1 MSTTTTETTPILQST
16 LHTVTDSAEFRSVLH
31 QIRRGARVI
40 SISGLVAGPAR
51 ALALAAL
58 QRETGKQ
65 FALVVPAQRDLE
77 HWERDISFWYCA
89 LRGASECKDTV
100 AVLPSSESDPYAGGS
115 PHAETLEQRALA
127 LWRLARTHPDFVLLT
142 SRAMARRTIPP
153 AGMLKAG
160 AVLRRDEDTAP
171 EELVDKFIAGGY
183 VREDPIAAVGEF
195 SMRGGILDVWPPG
208 RDAPARIEFFGDTVD
223 SIREFDP
230 ETQLSTAQLT
240 QIEIPP
246 MRELVVH
253 ASDFREWASQ
263 ARLRWREERFA
274 RSLRDR
280 TVYADEGE
288 SFPGWEWL
296 ISLGRENHATTFD
309 YLKEAV
315 LVIDEPVAVENFL
328 SSAFQTL
335 EQRQAETDAADD
347 LGLRPEELY
356 LTAEELRSR
365 IDSKQR
371 VELRALGRTVSA
383 TDQELALEAE
393 EPKISVGKERGRKRP
408 LFLFPALSPPGE
420 RGGVGGGVANGG
432 NLSPNPSPLAERGTE
447 SDRLESRLVP
457 TGGTSAASKRGEDTE
472 IEWRAQSVMR
482 YHGRLPDLARDVIA
496 RHANSK
502 ATTLFVMPS
511 RGVAERVTE
520 ILREYEVNARLTSFE
535 EPSDAPA
542 TAQAIVTFGKLSGGF
557 ELPGTHA
564 SGVPPPEREHAGGVR
579 TLVVHVE
586 GDLFDEAAE
595 PALERRSTAIKR
607 EKKRRARAAAFLSDF
622 RDLKVN
628 DYVVHID
635 HGIARFGGL
644 VTLDLGPAQPSP
656 AAIAAPKRGEFMLLY
671 YAEDAK
677 LYVPVERLDLVQRY
691 SSAEG
696 HQPTLDKLGGIGWQK
711 TKAKAK
717 RAMRDMADE
726 LLRLYAE
733 RKLVQGHSF
742 PPDAPWQREFEEG
755 FEYTLTP
762 DQETAIED
770 VKKDMETP
778 TPMDRL
784 LCGDVGYGK
793 TEVAMRAAFKAVMDG
808 KQTAV
813 LTPTT
818 VLAYQHFETF
828 RQRFAPFPIKVELL
842 SRFRSSKEQKE
853 VVKRVEGG
861 EVDVVIGTH
870 RMLSKDVSF
879 RDLGLVVV
887 DEEQRFGVAH
897 KERLKQ
903 LKKRVDVLTLSAT
916 PIPRTLNMSLSGLR
930 DMSLIETPPS
940 DRLAIQT
947 QVVQSSDTVIKSA
960 IELELSRGGQIFFI
974 HNRVESIETIA
985 ALVQR
990 LVPACRIA
998 VGHGKMNEKEMER
1011 VMLDFIDF
1019 KYDVLVATTII
1030 ENGIDIPRANTIII
1044 NRADNYGL
1052 SQLYQLRGRVG
1063 RSNRRAYA
1071 YLLIPA
1077 EQELSPIAR
1086 RRLAAIREFSELGAG
1101 FRIAALDLELRGA
1114 GNLLGG
1120 QQSGHMD
1127 ALGFDL
1133 YTQMLER
1140 TVSELRG
1147 EQVEDETSVTINLA
1161 IDVAIPETY
1170 VSDMGQRL
1178 RTYKRVSSARDEE
1191 ALTAIRAET
1200 EDRYGRIPESVEHL
1214 FAYAR
1219 LRQAAEDVGVVSID
1233 RAPGGIAFKLSEK
1246 ARVAPEKLMEMVRL
1260 RDGAS
1265 FTPSGV
1271 LRLELSEEERDEV
1284 LAVARRVLLQIRSDG

>member
-1 MSTTTTETTPILQST
+1 MAADTTTIATLQST
-16 LHTVTDSAEFRSVLH
+16 LHSVIESVEFRSVLD

-77 HWERDISFWYCA
+77 NWERDVSFWYCA
-89 LRGASECKDTV
+89 LRGVSDCKDTV
-100 AVLPSSESDPYAGGS
+100 AVLPASESDPYAGGS
-115 PHAETLEQRALA
+115 PHAETLERRALA
-127 LWRLARTHPDFVLLT
+127 LWRLARTQPDFVLLT

-153 AGMLKAG
+153 SEILKAG
-160 AVLRRDEDTAP
+160 AVLRRDEDNAP
-171 EELVDKFIAGGY
+171 EELVDNLIAGGY
-183 VREDPIAAVGEF
+183 VREDPIGAVGEF

-230 ETQLSTAQLT
+230 ETQLSTIQLT
-240 QIEIPP
+240 QIAVPP
-246 MRELVVH
+246 MRELIVR
-253 ASDFREWASQ
+253 ASDFREWASH
-263 ARLRWREERFA
+263 ARMRWRQSRFA

-296 ISLGRENHATTFD
+296 ISLGRESNATAFD
-309 YLKEAV
+309 YLRDAV
-315 LVIDEPVAVENFL
+315 LVIDEPVAVENYL

-335 EQRQAETDAADD
+335 EQRYAETDAADD
-347 LGLRPEELY
+347 LGLRPDELY

-371 VELRALGRTVSA
+371 VELRALGRTSAA
-383 TDQELALEAE
+383 TDQELALDAEA
-393 EPKISVGKERGRKRP
+393 PKISVGRERGQKQP
-408 LFLFPALSPPGE
+408 LFLFPSQTISG
-420 RGGVGGGVANGG
+420 
-432 NLSPNPSPLAERGTE
+432 
-447 SDRLESRLVP
+447 RLELGLVP
-457 TGGTSAASKRGEDTE
+457 TGRTSAASKRVDEFGEMV
-472 IEWRAQSVMR
+472 WKAQSVMR
-482 YHGRLPDLARDVIA
+482 YHGRLPDLARDVIT
-496 RHANSK
+496 RHANSN

-520 ILREYEVNARLTSFE
+520 ILRDYEVNARLTSFE
-535 EPSDAPA
+535 DSSEAPPTVDAV
-542 TAQAIVTFGKLSGGF
+542 VTSGKLSGGF
-557 ELPGTHA
+557 ELPSA
-564 SGVPPPEREHAGGVR
+564 R
-579 TLVVHVE
+579 LVVHVE
-586 GDLFDEAAE
+586 ADLFDEAAE
-595 PALERRSTAIKR
+595 PALERRSTTIKR

-644 VTLDLGPAQPSP
+644 VTLDLGPTQPT
-656 AAIAAPKRGEFMLLY
+656 ANITAPKRGEFMLLY

-691 SSAEG
+691 SSAED

-770 VKKDMETP
+770 VKKDMETAA
-778 TPMDRL
+778 PMDRL

-842 SRFRSSKEQKE
+842 SRFRSTKEQKE

-870 RMLSKDVSF
+870 RMLSKDVGF

-916 PIPRTLNMSLSGLR
+916 PIPRTLNMSLGGLR

-960 IELELSRGGQIFFI
+960 IELELSRGGQVFFI

-985 ALVQR
+985 ALVKR
-990 LVPACRIA
+990 LVPQARIA

-1011 VMLDFIDF
+1011 VMLDFIDY

-1044 NRADNYGL
+1044 NRADSYGL

-1063 RSNRRAYA
+1063 RSSRRAYA

-1147 EQVEDETSVTINLA
+1147 EQVEDETSVTINLGV
-1161 IDVAIPETY
+1161 DVAIPETY

-1191 ALTAIRAET
+1191 ALGAIRTET
-1200 EDRYGRIPESVEHL
+1200 EDRYGRIPESVENL

-1233 RAPGGIAFKLSEK
+1233 RAPGGIAIKLTEK
-1246 ARVAPEKLMEMVRL
+1246 ARVAPEKLMEMVRA
-1260 RDGAS
+1260 RTGAS

-1271 LRLELSEEERDEV
+1271 LRLELSEEERDAV

>member
-1 MSTTTTETTPILQST
+1 MSTATETTSVLQNV
-16 LHTVTDSAEFRSVLH
+16 LKTVLESAEYRGVLD
-31 QIRRGARVI
+31 QIKRGARVI

-51 ALALAAL
+51 ALALTLL

-65 FALVVPAQRDLE
+65 FALTVPAQRDIE
-77 HWERDISFWYCA
+77 NWERDISFWY
-89 LRGASECKDTV
+89 GAIRDLTDCGNSV
-100 AVLPSSESDPYAGGS
+100 AVLPASESDPYAGGS
-115 PHAETLEQRALA
+115 PHAETLEKRALT
-127 LWRLARTHPDFVLLT
+127 LWQLARNATGTVSPVHHVQASRAADFLLLT
-142 SRAMARRTIPP
+142 SRALARRTVAP
-153 AGMLKAG
+153 ADILKAG
-160 AVLRRDEDTAP
+160 GVLRRDEDSAP
-171 EELVDKFIAGGY
+171 DELVDKLVAGGY
-183 VREDPIAAVGEF
+183 VREDPIGAIGEF
-195 SMRGGILDVWPPG
+195 SIRGGILDVWPPG
-208 RDAPARIEFFGDTVD
+208 YDAPLRIEFFGDTVD

-230 ETQLSTAQLT
+230 ETQLSTAQLA
-240 QIEIPP
+240 QIEIAP
-246 MRELVVH
+246 MRELVVRP
-253 ASDFREWASQ
+253 ADFREWASR
-263 ARLRWREERFA
+263 ARQRWSDPRFA

-280 TVYADEGE
+280 TDFADEGE
-288 SFPGWEWL
+288 EFAGWEWL
-296 ISLGRENHATTFD
+296 ISINRDRSANIFD
-309 YLKEAV
+309 YLLNSV

-328 SSAFQTL
+328 SNAFQTL
-335 EQRQAETDAADD
+335 EDRYAETDAADD
-347 LGLRPEELY
+347 LALRVDELY
-356 LTAEELRSR
+356 LTAEELRAEL
-365 IDSKQR
+365 DAMQR
-371 VELRALGRTVSA
+371 VEMRALGRTAAKV
-383 TDQELALEAE
+383 DQELALDAE
-393 EPKISVGKERGRKRP
+393 QPKISVGRERAKKRP
-408 LFLFPALSPPGE
+408 LFLFPEAD
-420 RGGVGGGVANGG
+420 A
-432 NLSPNPSPLAERGTE
+432 
-447 SDRLESRLVP
+447 
-457 TGGTSAASKRGEDTE
+457 TSAHHDE

-482 YHGRLPDLARDVIA
+482 YHGRLPDLARDLIERRLQSA
-496 RHANSK
+496 

-520 ILREYEVNARLTSFE
+520 ILREYEVNARLTSVDDRA
-535 EPSDAPA
+535 EPAAAFDAV
-542 TAQAIVTFGKLSGGF
+542 VTVGKLSGGF
-557 ELPGTHA
+557 ELRGTHA
-564 SGVPPPEREHAGGVR
+564 AGVTVTREHAGSVR
-579 TLVVHVE
+579 TDLLVHVE

-607 EKKRRARAAAFLSDF
+607 DKKRRARAAAFLSDF

-628 DYVVHID
+628 DFVVHID

-644 VTLDLGPAQPSP
+644 VTLDVGPGQSYEKLKPAEQP
-656 AAIAAPKRGEFMLLY
+656 RGEFMLLY
-671 YAEDAK
+671 YADEAK

-696 HQPTLDKLGGIGWQK
+696 NQPALDRLGGLGWHK

-733 RKLVQGHSF
+733 RKLVQGHAF
-742 PPDAPWQREFEEG
+742 PTDAPWQREFEEG

-770 VKKDMETP
+770 VKQDMQTP

-808 KQTAV
+808 KQAAV

-818 VLAYQHFETF
+818 VLAYQHFDTF
-828 RQRFAPFPIKVELL
+828 RQRFAPFPVKIELL
-842 SRFRSSKEQKE
+842 SRFRSTKEQKD
-853 VVKRVEGG
+853 VVKRVESG

-870 RMLSKDVSF
+870 RMLSKDVGF

-947 QVVQSSDTVIKSA
+947 QVVQSSDAVIKSA
-960 IELELSRGGQIFFI
+960 IELELARGGQIFFI

-985 ALVQR
+985 ALVKR
-990 LVPACRIA
+990 LVPQARIA
-998 VGHGKMNEKEMER
+998 VAHGQMNEKEMESI
-1011 VMLDFIDF
+1011 MLEFIAY
-1019 KYDVLVATTII
+1019 KHDVLVATTII

-1063 RSNRRAYA
+1063 RSSRRAYA

-1077 EQELSPIAR
+1077 EQELTPIAR
-1086 RRLAAIREFSELGAG
+1086 RRLAAIREFSDLGAG

-1140 TVSELRG
+1140 TVAELRG
-1147 EQVEDETSVTINLA
+1147 EQVEDEPTVSISLGVDL
-1161 IDVAIPETY
+1161 AIPESY
-1170 VSDMGQRL
+1170 ISDMGQRL
-1178 RTYKRVSSARDEE
+1178 RTYKRVSSARDED
-1191 ALTAIRAET
+1191 ALAAISAET
-1200 EDRYGRIPESVEHL
+1200 EDRYGKIPEPVEDL
-1214 FAYAR
+1214 FDYAR
-1219 LRQAAEDVGVVSID
+1219 LRQAAELVGVVSID
-1233 RAPGGIAFKLSEK
+1233 RIRDGIAIKLAEK
-1246 ARVAPEKLMEMVRL
+1246 ARVAPEKLMELIRV

-1265 FTPSGV
+1265 FAPSGV
-1271 LRLELSEEERDEV
+1271 LRVELSPEEREEV
-1284 LAVARRVLLQIRSDG
+1284 LAVARRVLLQIRADG

>member
-1 MSTTTTETTPILQST
+1 MSTTTETTSVLQST
-16 LHTVTDSAEFRSVLH
+16 LNSVTNSAEFQRVLND
-31 QIRRGARVI
+31 IVRGARVV

-65 FALVVPAQRDLE
+65 FAVIVAAQRDLE
-77 HWERDISFWYCA
+77 DWERDINFWYCV
-89 LRGASECKDTV
+89 LRAQAETKDAVT
-100 AVLPSSESDPYAGGS
+100 VLPSSESDPYAGGS
-115 PHAETLEQRALA
+115 PHTETLEKRALA
-127 LWRLARTHPDFVLLT
+127 LWRLARRRQSGRGVSSGNHAQDAHISGDFVLLT
-142 SRAMARRTIPP
+142 SRAVARRTVPP
-153 AGMLKAG
+153 AEILKAG
-160 AVLRRDEDTAP
+160 AMLRRDEDHSP
-171 EELVDKFIAGGY
+171 EELVEKLMAGGY
-183 VREDPIAAVGEF
+183 VREDPIAAIGEF
-195 SMRGGILDVWPPG
+195 SIRGGILDVWPPG
-208 RDAPARIEFFGDTVD
+208 RSAPARIEFFGDTVD

-230 ETQLSTAQLT
+230 ETQLSTIQLSE
-240 QIEIPP
+240 IEIPP
-246 MRELVVH
+246 MRELAVRP
-253 ASDFREWASQ
+253 ADFREWAAG
-263 ARLRWREERFA
+263 ARIRWRDSRFA

-280 TVYADEGE
+280 TVFADEGE
-288 SFPGWEWL
+288 DFPGWEWL
-296 ISLGRENHATTFD
+296 ISLVHERGASVFD
-309 YLKEAV
+309 YLQDAV
-315 LVIDEPVAVENFL
+315 LIVDEPVSVENFL
-328 SSAFQTL
+328 ASAFQTL
-335 EQRQAETDAADD
+335 ADRFTETDAADD
-347 LGLRPEELY
+347 LGLSVPELY
-356 LTAEELRSR
+356 LTVEELRGGIDAMQR
-365 IDSKQR
+365 I
-371 VELRALGRTVSA
+371 ELRTLGRTI
-383 TDQELALEAE
+383 TKIDQEIALDAE
-393 EPKISVGKERGRKRP
+393 QPKVSVGKERTQRKP
-408 LFLFPALSPPGE
+408 LFLFPDADGSSTPAGLPR
-420 RGGVGGGVANGG
+420 RG
-432 NLSPNPSPLAERGTE
+432 PR
-447 SDRLESRLVP
+447 
-457 TGGTSAASKRGEDTE
+457 TSALPADV
-472 IEWRAQSVMR
+472 EWKAQSVIR
-482 YHGRLPDLARDVIA
+482 YHGRLPDLATDLIR
-496 RHANSK
+496 RHANQQ

-511 RGVAERVTE
+511 RGVAERVAE
-520 ILREYEVNARLTSFE
+520 ILREYEVNVRLTSSVDQTDYAA
-535 EPSDAPA
+535 PSDAV
-542 TAQAIVTFGKLSGGF
+542 VTSGKLSGGF
-557 ELPGTHA
+557 ELPGA
-564 SGVPPPEREHAGGVR
+564 R
-579 TLVVHVE
+579 LVVHVE

-595 PALERRSTAIKR
+595 PALERRTTAIKR
-607 EKKRRARAAAFLSDF
+607 EKRRRARGAAFLSDF
-622 RDLKVN
+622 RDLKVG

-644 VTLDLGPAQPSP
+644 VTLDLGPTQSATIS
-656 AAIAAPKRGEFMLLY
+656 ALAPTPRGEFMLLY
-671 YAEDAK
+671 YAEESK

-696 HQPTLDKLGGIGWQK
+696 HQPTLDRLGGIGWQK

-733 RKLVQGHSF
+733 RKLVTGHAF
-742 PPDAPWQREFEEG
+742 PADAPWQREFEEG

-770 VKKDMETP
+770 VKHDMETP

-808 KQTAV
+808 KQTAI

-818 VLAYQHFETF
+818 VLAYQHFDTF
-828 RQRFAPFPIKVELL
+828 RQRFAQFPVKVELL
-842 SRFRSSKEQKE
+842 SRFRSTKEQKD
-853 VVKRVEGG
+853 VVKRIEAG

-947 QVVQSSDTVIKSA
+947 QVVQSSDAVIKSA
-960 IELELSRGGQIFFI
+960 IDLELARGGQVFFI

-985 ALVQR
+985 ALVKR
-990 LVPACRIA
+990 LVPQARMA
-998 VGHGKMNEKEMER
+998 VGHGQMNEKEMER
-1011 VMLDFIDF
+1011 VMLDFIGY

-1063 RSNRRAYA
+1063 RSSRRAYA

-1086 RRLAAIREFSELGAG
+1086 RRLAAIREFSDLGAG

-1114 GNLLGG
+1114 GNMLGG
-1120 QQSGHMD
+1120 EQSGHMD

-1140 TVSELRG
+1140 TVGELRG
-1147 EQVEDETSVTINLA
+1147 EQIEDEPTVSLNLGV
-1161 IDVAIPETY
+1161 DVAIPESY
-1170 VSDMGQRL
+1170 ISDMGQRL

-1191 ALTAIRAET
+1191 ALSAIRAET
-1200 EDRYGRIPESVEHL
+1200 EDRYGRIPEAVEDL

-1219 LRQAAEDVGVVSID
+1219 LRQASETVGVISID
-1233 RAPGGIAFKLSEK
+1233 RIRDGIAIKLAEK
-1246 ARVAPEKLMEMVRL
+1246 ARVSPEKLMELIQSRE
-1260 RDGAS
+1260 GAS
-1265 FTPSGV
+1265 FTPGGV
-1271 LRLELSEEERDEV
+1271 LRLELNAEEKDYS
-1284 LAVARRVLLQIRSDG
+1284 LAVARRVLLQIRADG